1 MFRGQTTNTVDGKG
15 RLAVPPRFR
24 EILQVHGDGSAVITR
39 GLGCLMV
46 FPMNKWKSIE
56 EKAAAL
62 PTFDLKFRDF
72 VRHFISPAVDCF
84 PDKQGRILIPANL
97 REYAKLEGEAVLAG
111 MIESFEI
118 WDRRKW
124 EEKEQAA
131 LADESLLVQGAEHFG
146 F

>member
-24 EILQVHGDGSAVITR
+24 EILNTLGDGTAVVTR
-39 GLGCLMV
+39 GLGCLMA
-46 FPMNKWKSIE
+46 FPMNKWKVIE
-56 EKAAAL
+56 ERAAAL
-62 PTFDLKFRDF
+62 PTFDQKYRDF
-72 VRHFISPAVDCF
+72 IRHFISPAVDCA

-97 REYAKLEGEAVLAG
+97 REYAKLDGEAVLAG
-111 MIESFEI
+111 MMGNFEI

-124 EEKEQAA
+124 DEKEQAA
-131 LADESLLVQGAEHFG
+131 LADESVLLQSAEHFG